1 MLTYADVC
9 SAALGSSAAGGAEE
23 EEEVLRDDVGGGA
36 NLVHAAAD
44 PHLRTHLRR
53 CAHFPCFTSE
63 KLHTKKKLQILTPDG
78 DKLSVLA
85 FLGHKYKY

>member
-1 MLTYADVC
+1 MLTFADVC

-23 EEEVLRDDVGGGA
+23 EEEVLRDDVGGSA
-36 NLVHAAAD
+36 SVVHAAAD

-63 KLHTKKKLQILTPDG
+63 KLHTKTLQILSLDG
-78 DKLSVLA
+78 DELSVLA
-85 FLGHKYKY
+85 FPVHKYKY